1 MSSSSVQV
9 TRPPSSAGTGK
20 DVANTSAPGTMSFD
34 YLDLGT
40 DIVGLAGWVIQQMDD
55 IRPGLPGHLD
65 TSDMFRN
72 VFTVL
77 AQNGLVEAK

>member
-34 YLDLGT
+34 VRTTLRFILAFLGPFTNREFPT
-40 DIVGLAGWVIQQMDD
+40 DYK
-55 IRPGLPGHLD
+55 
-65 TSDMFRN
+65 MFQ
-72 VFTVL
+72 VS
-77 AQNGLVEAK
+77 EEPEY

>member
-34 YLDLGT
+34 IIRCSRCQKSLSIESDSTPGVVRFGMNSYYCSRCASM
-40 DIVGLAGWVIQQMDD
+40 VGF
-55 IRPGLPGHLD
+55 IR
-65 TSDMFRN
+65 
-72 VFTVL
+72 
-77 AQNGLVEAK
+77 